1 MAIFLSNKKMDAEI
15 SRRVAETCE
24 QIISEMGAELHDDLI
39 QKLSVLRLY
48 IDRMERS
55 AADQAEIDSLSLKM
69 RSEFDQVIHVVR
81 NISRRL
87 LPATMEGETLD
98 KTLQIL
104 CQNME
109 HPGTGHVHFENT
121 GTPHSLDPQVERY
134 LFRIVQELIHNAFK
148 HSSAWHVWVRLTWN
162 PDAIDLQVEDDGT
175 GFSKIPEYIQRL
187 KKKNN
192 TLKLRASVIGANI
205 KYSQGEKGLLAK
217 LLLNLANASADA
229 SNDVDIRAEDMS

>member
-1 MAIFLSNKKMDAEI
+1 MAIFLSQKKMEAEI

-55 AADQAEIDSLSLKM
+55 SADRSEIDSLSIKM

-98 KTLQIL
+98 KTIEIL

-109 HPGTGHVHFENT
+109 HPGTGHIHFQNT
-121 GTPHSLDPQVERY
+121 GTARRLDPQVERY

-162 PDAIDLQVEDDGT
+162 SDSLNLEVEDDGT
-175 GFSKIPEYIQRL
+175 GFSKITEYIQRL

-192 TLKLRASVIGANI
+192 TLKLRSSIIGANI
-205 KYSQGEKGLLAK
+205 KYSHGEKGLLAK
-217 LLLNLANASADA
+217 LILNTANAPENEDNDA
-229 SNDVDIRAEDMS
+229 ETSDQKV

>member
-1 MAIFLSNKKMDAEI
+1 MAIFLSQKKMEAEI

-48 IDRMERS
+48 IDRIERS
-55 AADQAEIDSLSLKM
+55 SADPSEIDSLSLKM
-69 RSEFDQVIHVVR
+69 RSEFDQVITIAR

-87 LPATMEGETLD
+87 LPATLEGETLD
-98 KTLQIL
+98 KTIEKL

-109 HPGTGHVHFENT
+109 HPGTGHIHFENR
-121 GTPHSLDPQVERY
+121 GTARPLDALVERY
-134 LFRIVQELIHNAFK
+134 LFRIAQELIHNAFK

-162 PDAIDLQVEDDGT
+162 SDSLALQVEDDGT
-175 GFSKIPEYIQRL
+175 GFSKIPEYIHRL

-192 TLKLRASVIGANI
+192 TLKLRSSIIGATI
-205 KYSQGEKGLLAK
+205 KYSQGGQGLLA
-217 LLLNLANASADA
+217 NLVLPTPAVSFDTNDGVDTGNADK
-229 SNDVDIRAEDMS
+229 

>member
-1 MAIFLSNKKMDAEI
+1 MPIFLSKSKLESEI
-15 SRRVAETCE
+15 SRRVADTCE

-39 QKLSVLRLY
+39 QKLSVFRLY

-55 AADQAEIDSLSLKM
+55 SADQAEIDSLSIKM

-87 LPATMEGETLD
+87 LPAKMEGETLD

-109 HPGTGHVHFENT
+109 HPGTGHIHFENH
-121 GTPHSLDPQVERY
+121 GTPAPLEPQVERY
-134 LFRIVQELIHNAFK
+134 LFRIVQELIHNSFK
-148 HSSAWHVWVRLTWN
+148 HSSAWHIWVRLKWEATRLY
-162 PDAIDLQVEDDGT
+162 IEVEDDGT
-175 GFSKIPEYIQRL
+175 AFSKIPEYIQRL

-192 TLKLRASVIGANI
+192 TLKLRSTVIGATI
-205 KYSQGEKGLLAK
+205 RYSQGQKGLVAK
-217 LLLNLANASADA
+217 INLDLP
-229 SNDVDIRAEDMS
+229 D